1 MTKDHLRAALYARY
15 STDLQ
20 SEKSIEDQ
28 LDFCRTLAARGGYTV
43 VRTYHDRAISGAST
57 VNRPGFLRL
66 MADAKRRAFDVVVT
80 EDIDRISRDQAD
92 YHAAR
97 KQLAFRDIKI
107 FTAHGLV
114 GAIDGSVRAMLAETY
129 LSDLAQK
136 TRRGLAGVVR
146 DQRHAGGRSFGYR
159 LVDGAPGQLAIDE
172 GEAETVRRIFADYI
186 AGRPP
191 REIAAALN
199 REKVPGPRGG
209 IWNASTI
216 AGSRK
221 RANGILMNSLY
232 AGRIVWNRQ
241 SFRKDPATGRRVSR
255 PNPES
260 EWLTADVPALRIVDE
275 ATFAKA
281 QEIKAQR
288 GGERR
293 YTAYPRH
300 LLSGLLKCGCCGSGY
315 IVVKRDKRGLVL
327 GCSRVRETG
336 MCDNHRTIA
345 LEEAEARVWNGI
357 ERLAAPEGI
366 AAHVEEL
373 YRYWHEMKESE
384 GRRRRALEREL
395 AMVERELRRAVDAVL
410 AQEDVRAER
419 ARPYRDRV
427 NELEAKR
434 EDLERAIADV
444 AAPAFDLHP
453 NVAEQFGRKVAELK
467 KAFAWLNPQGR
478 GALRKTFEALD
489 PEGRAE
495 AAGELRRLITK
506 VIIRPNGPYKPV
518 DFDVQGDL
526 ARFLRLSGQPVL
538 PTDYE
543 SVGAVV
549 AGVGFEPTTFRL

>member
-1 MTKDHLRAALYARY
+1 ML
-15 STDLQ
+15 
-20 SEKSIEDQ
+20 SE
-28 LDFCRTLAARGGYTV
+28 L
-43 VRTYHDRAISGAST
+43 
-57 VNRPGFLRL
+57 
-66 MADAKRRAFDVVVT
+66 
-80 EDIDRISRDQAD
+80 
-92 YHAAR
+92 
-97 KQLAFRDIKI
+97 
-107 FTAHGLV
+107 
-114 GAIDGSVRAMLAETY
+114 Y
-129 LSDLAQK
+129 LSNLAQK

-146 DQRHAGGRSFGYR
+146 DRRHAGGRAFGYR
-159 LVDGAPGQLAIDE
+159 TVEGAPGQLAIDE
-172 GEAETVRRIFADYI
+172 REAETVRRIFADYI

-191 REIAAALN
+191 RKIAAALN

-209 IWNASTI
+209 VWNASTI

-221 RANGILMNSLY
+221 RANGVLMNALY

-241 SFRKDPATGRRVSR
+241 RFIKDPETGCRVSR

-260 EWLTADVPALRIVDE
+260 EWLTTDVPGLRIVDE
-275 ATFAKA
+275 ATFAQA

-336 MCDNHRTIA
+336 LCDNHRTVA
-345 LEEAEARVWNGI
+345 LKEAEARVWKGI
-357 ERLAAPEGI
+357 ERLAAPEVI

-384 GRRRRALEREL
+384 GRRRRELEREL
-395 AMVERELRRAVDAVL
+395 ATVERELKKAVDAFI
-410 AQEDVRAER
+410 EER
-419 ARPYRDRV
+419 TRPFRDRV
-427 NELEAKR
+427 RELEAKR
-434 EDLERAIADV
+434 EELERAIADV
-444 AAPAFDLHP
+444 AAPAFELHP
-453 NVAEQFGRKVAELK
+453 NVAQQFRHKIAELK
-467 KAFAWLNPQGR
+467 KAFAWLNPEGR

-495 AAGELRRLITK
+495 AAAELPRLITK

-518 DFDVQGDL
+518 DYDVQGDL
-526 ARFLRLSGQPVL
+526 ARFLRLSGQPVP

-549 AGVGFEPTTFRL
+549 AGGGFEPPTSRL